1 MFSNFKRTM
10 ALTLLASAASP
21 VFAAPAPVSTLNLG
35 SSAAGSASQAAA
47 PTSTQSEI
55 QRLQRQIESRN
66 QFNLQLQQQVA
77 DMTQEIN
84 QLRGQVEV
92 NSHQM
97 QQMLT
102 RQRELFIEL
111 DKLRSQVNAPKIDT
125 TTTAKQEDHD
135 TAAFSSNAT
144 EQQAYQKAIDLILNK
159 KDYQGAIFALQ
170 NFQKDYPN
178 SKLTPNAHYWLGQLY
193 FANRQYD
200 KSEESFKAVLSFKDS
215 PKRADSLVKLG
226 DIAKQ
231 QNDSE
236 KAKSYY
242 EQVLKQYPNSAS
254 AQLAKERLKK

>member
-1 MFSNFKRTM
+1 MFSNFKRVMT
-10 ALTLLASAASP
+10 LTLLASAAGS
-21 VFAAPAPVSTLNLG
+21 VAAAPAPVSTLNLG
-35 SSAAGSASQAAA
+35 STAAGASSQAAA

-77 DMTQEIN
+77 DMSQEIN
-84 QLRGQVEV
+84 QLRGQLEV
-92 NSHQM
+92 NTHQM
-97 QQMLT
+97 QQMVT

-125 TTTAKQEDHD
+125 TTTAQQEDHD
-135 TAAFSSNAT
+135 TAAFSNNAT
-144 EQQAYQKAIDLILNK
+144 EQEAYQKAIDLILNK

-170 NFQKDYPN
+170 NFQKNYPK

-193 FANRQYD
+193 FANRD
-200 KSEESFKAVLSFKDS
+200 FAKSEENFKAVLNFKDS

-231 QNDSE
+231 EKDST
-236 KAKSYY
+236 KAKAYF
-242 EQVLKQYPNSAS
+242 EQAIKEYPNSAS
-254 AQLAKERLKK
+254 AQLAKERLK